1 MIIKVIPNTLGTSVE
16 NRINGLSDYI
26 HNPNQTRI
34 DYLSDYITQ
43 LHASFSHEL
52 ISEKCVYSN
61 SRNFLDDNIE
71 YQKIEMSQTASL
83 NTRVDDPIVHIVG
96 SFKKFEVP
104 TTQQLE
110 EQIDILSKH
119 LKADDLQMQYALHM
133 DTDNVHFHLII
144 NRIHPYRKNNHN
156 EHQAVDLGDG
166 WILNAVHRAVA
177 EIEAKQ
183 GWEPEPNPLFIY
195 NSKTGECEK
204 NINHISNPDALKI
217 SAKIRDQEHRH
228 QQKSRLSKEMSVAS
242 NYQDELE
249 TIIQPILKEANSW
262 QDWYQQLASSG
273 ISYERKRSGSIFT
286 IRLHDQE
293 SLTFKASLF
302 CNKQVTLKNLESR
315 WGEFTPH
322 HVDQIKIYQPKLNT
336 TAQQTPHESSKIS
349 AYHLFQNE
357 DFLVKE
363 LHDAYLKMKS
373 TKDVYSQKR
382 RSKYQDINFENEI
395 YKYNKSS
402 FLKQLQKKFPKQAS
416 DTIYTLLHYQHHTE
430 QLTTRAKIRNVFLI
444 QNQNLSQQTSE
455 KLFDQNFLSRNFDS
469 TQITSYADFLRF
481 VSPTNPLLIQQQFLF
496 DQRQSKNF
504 IYQENPEI
512 KNAKIL
518 FDSNDPKELIGIQ
531 NRYGI
536 LIFSNYSITRLEQ
549 CIKNLHPEH
558 QVSVRGSSD
567 FKNLFKML
575 SQHRSNEIQ
584 DTNKSRTLP
593 ALSKLSS
600 EQLKAGFRQLY
611 QHFKTTGECQ
621 STALIKTGLLLN
633 CCGINMSQLKSNLA
647 AGIQKHQLPQLNQ
660 EDQSIL
666 IQRLHNLIYT
676 QASKLNKQYFNSND
690 IEQTWQLY
698 FSLEHQPM
706 INENCHSLV
715 TTNDASQHLKDLA
728 LIPKNKVNESY
739 QQTESLSELDYLQ
752 MFEFYEYSRKV
763 KLRKQQE
770 LERNNIFTRP
780 KETLKDS
787 DQILQSAYPL
797 KKYRIEYKFGETF
810 YIDQEKVAFFESKN
824 TLDIT
829 VVSQKRDHIHDA
841 LLLAR
846 DKFGVV
852 WVSGTDDFK
861 RQVQEIARATNIR
874 IEFDHPLVI
883 DRQVES
889 SATDKIDHNIV
900 HQINEYKTV
909 IPNSP
914 PTSPTIEDQTDLIN
928 KEKSTTLDKNSKS
941 LNHTND
947 SLDFGF

>member
-1 MIIKVIPNTLGTSVE
+1 MIIKVIPNTFATSVE

-156 EHQAVDLGDG
+156 KHQAVDLGDG

-183 GWEPEPNPLFIY
+183 GWDPEPNPLFIY

-249 TIIQPILKEANSW
+249 TIIQPILKEATSW
-262 QDWYQQLASSG
+262 QDWHQQLASDG

-286 IRLHDQE
+286 IRPHDQE

-302 CNKQVTLKNLESR
+302 CNKQVTLKNLENR

-322 HVDQIKIYQPKLNT
+322 HADQIKIYQPKLNT
-336 TAQQTPHESSKIS
+336 TAQHTPHESSKIS

-373 TKDVYSQKR
+373 TKDVYSQNR

-402 FLKQLQKKFPKQAS
+402 FLKQLQKKFPEQAS

-512 KNAKIL
+512 KTTKIL
-518 FDSNDPKELIGIQ
+518 FDSNDAKEPIGIQ

-567 FKNLFKML
+567 FKNLFEML
-575 SQHRSNEIQ
+575 SQHKSNEIQ

-600 EQLKAGFRQLY
+600 EQLEAGFRQLY

-647 AGIQKHQLPQLNQ
+647 TCIETHQLPQLDQ
-660 EDQSIL
+660 DDQSIL
-666 IQRLHNLIYT
+666 TQRIHNLIYT

-728 LIPKNKVNESY
+728 LIPKNKVNKSY

-829 VVSQKRDHIHDA
+829 VVSQQLDHIHDA

-914 PTSPTIEDQTDLIN
+914 PTSPTIEDQTAPID
-928 KEKSTTLDKNSKS
+928 KEKSITLDENSKS
-941 LNHTND
+941 LNRTSD
-947 SLDFGF
+947 SYDFGF

>member
-1 MIIKVIPNTLGTSVE
+1 
-16 NRINGLSDYI
+16 
-26 HNPNQTRI
+26 
-34 DYLSDYITQ
+34 
-43 LHASFSHEL
+43 
-52 ISEKCVYSN
+52 
-61 SRNFLDDNIE
+61 
-71 YQKIEMSQTASL
+71 
-83 NTRVDDPIVHIVG
+83 
-96 SFKKFEVP
+96 
-104 TTQQLE
+104 
-110 EQIDILSKH
+110 
-119 LKADDLQMQYALHM
+119 
-133 DTDNVHFHLII
+133 
-144 NRIHPYRKNNHN
+144 
-156 EHQAVDLGDG
+156 
-166 WILNAVHRAVA
+166 
-177 EIEAKQ
+177 
-183 GWEPEPNPLFIY
+183 
-195 NSKTGECEK
+195 
-204 NINHISNPDALKI
+204 
-217 SAKIRDQEHRH
+217 
-228 QQKSRLSKEMSVAS
+228 
-242 NYQDELE
+242 
-249 TIIQPILKEANSW
+249 
-262 QDWYQQLASSG
+262 
-273 ISYERKRSGSIFT
+273 
-286 IRLHDQE
+286 
-293 SLTFKASLF
+293 
-302 CNKQVTLKNLESR
+302 
-315 WGEFTPH
+315 
-322 HVDQIKIYQPKLNT
+322 
-336 TAQQTPHESSKIS
+336 
-349 AYHLFQNE
+349 
-357 DFLVKE
+357 
-363 LHDAYLKMKS
+363 
-373 TKDVYSQKR
+373 
-382 RSKYQDINFENEI
+382 
-395 YKYNKSS
+395 
-402 FLKQLQKKFPKQAS
+402 
-416 DTIYTLLHYQHHTE
+416 
-430 QLTTRAKIRNVFLI
+430 
-444 QNQNLSQQTSE
+444 
-455 KLFDQNFLSRNFDS
+455 
-469 TQITSYADFLRF
+469 
-481 VSPTNPLLIQQQFLF
+481 
-496 DQRQSKNF
+496 
-504 IYQENPEI
+504 
-512 KNAKIL
+512 
-518 FDSNDPKELIGIQ
+518 
-531 NRYGI
+531 
-536 LIFSNYSITRLEQ
+536 
-549 CIKNLHPEH
+549 
-558 QVSVRGSSD
+558 
-567 FKNLFKML
+567 
-575 SQHRSNEIQ
+575 
-584 DTNKSRTLP
+584 
-593 ALSKLSS
+593 
-600 EQLKAGFRQLY
+600 
-611 QHFKTTGECQ
+611 
-621 STALIKTGLLLN
+621 
-633 CCGINMSQLKSNLA
+633 MSQLKSNLA

-715 TTNDASQHLKDLA
+715 TTNDASQHLRDLA

-787 DQILQSAYPL
+787 DQILQSAYPI